1 MLVKETRVFVYH
13 IGENHLFGVVNF
25 IFASHIEFATY
36 TFFLRDSKLT
46 RVLQNAIGG
55 TSKTVIIA
63 TVSPADSAIS
73 ESISTLNYAQVANGI
88 VNKPIIDSKQR
99 LSKNFKATDNT
110 TPDNSVQQW
119 YDLECKLKYMEAQLE
134 EAQSALNRKN
144 QQQQVLIDRV
154 AIMEKEVMKKDK
166 IIQQAVEKI
175 DSMDR
180 ILEKERKEKRKI
192 VQELE
197 KKQIVL
203 TKTEALL
210 VATKE
215 TERKLTEE
223 AKDLIAAVEL
233 SVDETTKFHEMI
245 VHERKEE
252 LVRKKATSE
261 LQRNSIDALNNIE
274 KKLNLIPVQEKDLF
288 TTLVQESNKE
298 AKLNQES
305 LVKIVNVLKDINSDV
320 KTFLDDAKNRDLP
333 ALADSHVRSVQNEV
347 KETKSLVGKTIST
360 KKSENELHIQR
371 LENTSKEIGRSHSNA
386 KKQAQDLMST
396 MTSRIKKSS
405 GNISGMAERMMDS
418 INTFATSISATRQ
431 ALCNLINDM
440 EKETK
445 SSMNMI
451 SETSISQSLELK
463 NVVELLNGSM
473 QGYNESKATLEEEN
487 KILSQLASAQ
497 HGDIMCQK
505 ELLEQQRKKFEAAF
519 EYQKE
524 MHSMAMK
531 RVMNGV
537 QDLLSS
543 EINKFQEQ
551 NEKRMHAMRNENNAM
566 IEMNEKIDETSRRMV
581 NGVYESNSKLASSIE
596 ILHSND
602 THVMKQASNSSKIFE
617 TVKAEAE
624 KQKNHVM
631 DVSRS
636 FLSKVDQISSYEN
649 DALSNLV
656 KIDESKQELVSEQE
670 NLNNF
675 VTSSVT
681 KLVESHTKTEQIITD
696 VIVPETIGV
705 LNDKQN
711 ADELMFSDL
720 SNRMNNL
727 ELSSLENKEK
737 ITSVAAEISA
747 ATQNLQNEII
757 GKCSSFH
764 KATVT
769 TRKRDIESHR
779 VKFVEHATTHMKSLR
794 SSSKSAHDSCK
805 LVYNDLDSYAKK
817 VIRVQESTRPAE
829 DMVTISYNKKLS
841 TTPPDHVIF
850 ASLHTNDYFE
860 QDENKNIM
868 ITSVAKSELGRQQ
881 RSPDSPIKLNL

>member
-13 IGENHLFGVVNF
+13 IGECHMLGVVNLSSLRPKSLQLT
-25 IFASHIEFATY
+25 I
-36 TFFLRDSKLT
+36 FFLRDSKLT

-73 ESISTLNYAQVANGI
+73 ESISTLNYAQAANGI
-88 VNKPIIDSKQR
+88 VNKPIIDSKQK
-99 LSKNFKATDNT
+99 LSKNFKATENT

-134 EAQSALNRKN
+134 EAQSALARKN

-154 AIMEKEVMKKDK
+154 GFMEKEVMKKEK
-166 IIQQAVEKI
+166 IIKQAVEKI

-180 ILEKERKEKRKI
+180 MLEKERKEKRK
-192 VQELE
+192 VVEELE
-197 KKQIVL
+197 KKQIAL

-210 VATKE
+210 MATRE

-233 SVDETTKFHEMI
+233 SVDDTTKFHEMI
-245 VHERKEE
+245 EHERKEE
-252 LVRKKATSE
+252 LVRKQATSE
-261 LQRNSIDALNNIE
+261 LQRNSIDALKNIE
-274 KKLNLIPVQEKDLF
+274 KKLNLIPAQEKEIF

-320 KTFLDDAKNRDLP
+320 KTFLDDAKNRDLS
-333 ALADSHVRSVQNEV
+333 ALAESHFRSVQNEV
-347 KETKSLVGKTIST
+347 RETKSMIDKTIST
-360 KKSENELHIQR
+360 NKSENELYIQR
-371 LENTSKEIGRSHSNA
+371 LENTSKEIEKRHSNT

-396 MTSRIKKSS
+396 MTSRIEKSS
-405 GNISGMAERMMDS
+405 KNISGMAERMMDS
-418 INTFATSISATRQ
+418 VSTFATSISTTRQ
-431 ALCNLINDM
+431 ALCDLINDM
-440 EKETK
+440 EKQTK

-451 SETSISQSLELK
+451 SESSVSQSLELK
-463 NVVELLNGSM
+463 NVVELLNGSI
-473 QGYNESKATLEEEN
+473 QGYNEARVTLEEEN
-487 KILSQLASAQ
+487 KLLSQLASDQ
-497 HGDIMCQK
+497 HGDIMRQK
-505 ELLEQQRKKFEAAF
+505 DLFVQQKQIFESAY

-524 MHSMAMK
+524 MHSMAIE
-531 RVMNGV
+531 RVMSGV
-537 QDLLSS
+537 QNLLSS
-543 EINKFQEQ
+543 EFGKLNEA
-551 NEKRMHAMRNENNAM
+551 NEKRMHAMLMENNAM
-566 IEMNEKIDETSRRMV
+566 IQINEKIDETSRRMV
-581 NGVYESNSKLASSIE
+581 NGVHESNSKLASNIE

-602 THVMKQASNSSKIFE
+602 VQVMKQASSSREIFE
-617 TVKAEAE
+617 RVKAEAE
-624 KQKNHVM
+624 NQKNDVM
-631 DVSRS
+631 NVSRS
-636 FLSKVDQISSYEN
+636 FLSKMDQISSYEN

-656 KIDESKQELVSEQE
+656 KVDESKQQLLSEQE

-681 KLVESHTKTEQIITD
+681 KLVESHSKTEEMITEM
-696 VIVPETIGV
+696 IVPETIGV
-705 LNDKQN
+705 LSGKQK
-711 ADELMFSDL
+711 ADELTFSDI

-737 ITSVAAEISA
+737 VTSVAAEISA
-747 ATQNLQNEII
+747 ATQNLQNDII

-779 VKFVEHATTHMKSLR
+779 VKFVEQATTHIKSLR
-794 SSSKSAHDSCK
+794 TSSKSAHDSCK
-805 LVYNDLDSYAKK
+805 MVYTDLDSYAKK

-850 ASLHTNDYFE
+850 ASLHTDDHSE
-860 QDENKNIM
+860 QDENRNIM
-868 ITSVAKSELGRQQ
+868 ITTTAKSELKRQQ
-881 RSPDSPIKLNL
+881 RSPDSPIKVYL